1 MSKWLVKQREFIY
14 KKKKKSFRKMMN
26 RNGIS
31 IPDFKISKKIKNILS
46 WWTIFIF
53 IIIVWIFI
61 IIKLSFFWPEKIISQ
76 VKFSEDTIATYND
89 IELFNLISN
98 EVKGKNYYI
107 INSNKEKIL
116 SKIQN
121 WFTVKSHSWSYVA
134 SFPFVWDINF
144 QLEETSLQETNDTSM
159 LWVWFPIELSPNLIK
174 QIKPTVVW
182 QFPLSQSL
190 QEQEIWWTLWI
201 ELSFYE
207 PKVLVTINDK
217 QFAVW
222 NEETYVELKEWM
234 LLWIRIPTEEN
245 NYEPLFVIETPQYL
259 SWTTSLDWFFFEL
272 SLNDMLEIISLAKYE
287 FPDMKRFV
295 YLAWST
301 RIAIFT
307 SDDKVLYF
315 NFPQWRDINEQ
326 WNIQIAK
333 YRILKER
340 YSNFHNIENINLW
353 ALEENK
359 VIIKKY

>member
-1 MSKWLVKQREFIY
+1 MYSTIFDMSKWLVKQREFIY

-46 WWTIFIF
+46 WWTIFSLV
-53 IIIVWIFI
+53 IILWIFI
-61 IIKLSFFWPEKIISQ
+61 IIKLSFFKPEHTISQ

-89 IELFNLISN
+89 IELFNLISS
-98 EVKGKNYYI
+98 EVKWKNYYML
-107 INSNKEKIL
+107 SRDKWAIL
-116 SKIQN
+116 SKIQ
-121 WFTVKSHSWSYVA
+121 KE
-134 SFPFVWDINF
+134 FPFVGDIHF
-144 QLEETSLQETNDTSM
+144 QLEAPSTPEIENEEMLQPLIPTNLTT
-159 LWVWFPIELSPNLIK
+159 LLIN
-174 QIKPTVVW
+174 QIKPVVVW
-182 QFPLSQSL
+182 DFPLISPQK
-190 QEQEIWWTLWI
+190 QHDTWGTLWV
-201 ELSFYE
+201 EVSFYE
-207 PKVLVTINDK
+207 PKVLVSINDK

-333 YRILKER
+333 YKILKER